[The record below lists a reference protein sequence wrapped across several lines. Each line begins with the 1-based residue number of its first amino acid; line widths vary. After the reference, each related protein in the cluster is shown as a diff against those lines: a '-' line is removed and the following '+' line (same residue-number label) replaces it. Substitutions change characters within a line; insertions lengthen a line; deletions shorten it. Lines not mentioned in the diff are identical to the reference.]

1 MVFSKACINTISE
14 CVQGVLLMA
23 FFWLCF
29 WENSSGTSSIELK
42 NDNITP
48 FVRADILFL
57 RKLKDYI
64 IKEAK
69 NSDLPLFR
77 NNTIYSFGDMW
88 RYISWN
94 RNYNYEVSEI
104 PKDSILD
111 GILDLAENGT
121 TVSEICTFIH
131 KEVADISQTEIDGYV
146 ELLLENNILVDR
158 LPPYMTSQ
166 EDPLSELEEYLKLHN
181 YDTKILKPII
191 DVQNKID
198 SKFLRQIEQ

>member
-1 MVFSKACINTISE
+1 MIYLYFEIIPSTVSVICGDTLAGIEIIIMKYLKFPKIVF
-14 CVQGVLLMA
+14 
-23 FFWLCF
+23 
-29 WENSSGTSSIELK
+29 
-42 NDNITP
+42 
-48 FVRADILFL
+48 
-57 RKLKDYI
+57 
-64 IKEAK
+64 
-69 NSDLPLFR
+69 
-77 NNTIYSFGDMW
+77 
-88 RYISWN
+88 
-94 RNYNYEVSEI
+94 
-104 PKDSILD
+104 LD